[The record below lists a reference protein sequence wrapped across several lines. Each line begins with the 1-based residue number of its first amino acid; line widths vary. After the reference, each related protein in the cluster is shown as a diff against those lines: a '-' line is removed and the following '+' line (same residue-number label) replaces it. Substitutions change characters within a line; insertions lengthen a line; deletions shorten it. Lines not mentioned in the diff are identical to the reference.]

1 METSELLQVLS
12 PEGLRLLDAL
22 PAYGTKN
29 DLLRTVAELRAAGHS
44 PELVAAVLTQSKLR
58 TKGAAKFGPFASR
71 MLFTEA
77 GLEQATRL
85 SVAALHAGRFQ
96 QAGIRHVTDLG
107 CGIGADS
114 MAIAALDIEV
124 TAVERDEVT
133 AAIAAYNLAPWA
145 TASVVIA
152 DAQAH
157 DIADGGVFLDPAR
170 RTSGHS
176 NTSRLGDPAD
186 WSPPL
191 DFAFGLA
198 AGRAGGV
205 AEDVAPSRSG
215 SDASG
220 LAEGVSLARS
230 GSEAVGVKLG
240 PGIDRDL
247 IPAEAEAQWVSVDR
261 EVVEVGA
268 WFGPL
273 ARPGIRR
280 SALVIGEH
288 GTAELHAGADAEDAE
303 LGTLGEYVYE
313 PDGAVIRARLI
324 GDLARSLN
332 ATMVSP
338 GIAYVS
344 SDAAVATP
352 FARAFR
358 VIASFAWDERVLRR
372 ELAARGIGTLEIKK
386 RGVDVDPAQLRKKLS
401 LKGAESATLIVT
413 RIAGRH
419 TALLVDRV

>member
-1 METSELLQVLS
+1 M
-12 PEGLRLLDAL
+12 
-22 PAYGTKN
+22 
-29 DLLRTVAELRAAGHS
+29 
-44 PELVAAVLTQSKLR
+44 
-58 TKGAAKFGPFASR
+58 
-71 MLFTEA
+71 
-77 GLEQATRL
+77 
-85 SVAALHAGRFQ
+85 
-96 QAGIRHVTDLG
+96 
-107 CGIGADS
+107 
-114 MAIAALDIEV
+114 
-124 TAVERDEVT
+124 ERDEVT
-133 AAIAAYNLAPWA
+133 AAIAAYNLAPWSTA
-145 TASVVIA
+145 TVVNA

-198 AGRAGGV
+198 ASRAARA
-205 AEDVAPSRSG
+205 AEGVAPSRSG
-215 SDASG
+215 SAADG
-220 LAEGVSLARS
+220 VAEGFSLARS
-230 GSEAVGVKLG
+230 GSGAVGVKLG
-240 PGIDRDL
+240 PGVDRDL
-247 IPAEAEAQWVSVDR
+247 IPVEAEAQWVSVDR
-261 EVVEVGA
+261 EVVEAGV

-280 SALVIGEH
+280 SALVIGDH
-288 GTAELHAGADAEDAE
+288 GTAELHAAADAEDAE
-303 LGTLGEYVYE
+303 LGALGEYIYE

-344 SDAAVATP
+344 SDAAVTTP

-358 VIASFAWDERVLRR
+358 VVASFAWDERVLRR

-401 LKGAESATLIVT
+401 LKGDESATLIVT